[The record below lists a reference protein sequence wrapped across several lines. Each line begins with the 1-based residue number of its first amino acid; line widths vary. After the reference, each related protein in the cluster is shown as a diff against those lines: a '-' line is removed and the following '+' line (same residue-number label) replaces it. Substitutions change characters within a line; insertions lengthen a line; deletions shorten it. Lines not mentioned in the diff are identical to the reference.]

1 MMPVRSASKVLYG
14 LGILCVLAVVSG
26 CATYYQAK
34 HLSPDEQ
41 AECRMYR
48 KVMTAPQI
56 RTYLAQ
62 TSAAERTA
70 YLEQLGLVQR
80 FNALDP
86 QDRKAVEA
94 GYIRKGMSAD
104 ALRFLWGR
112 PSRTSGYTG
121 HYEHWYYYGPL
132 PRLVERGSRRQDAGT
147 RVDVYLVNNRVKWWL
162 ETVTPNM
169 DDDGDDQGDDSLPG

>member
-1 MMPVRSASKVLYG
+1 MMPVRSASNVLYG
-14 LGILCVLAVVSG
+14 LGIFCVLAALSG

-41 AECRMYR
+41 AEFRIYR

-56 RTYLAQ
+56 RTYLSQ
-62 TSAAERTA
+62 TNAAERTA

-86 QDRKAVEA
+86 QDRDAVEA
-94 GYIRKGMSAD
+94 GYIRKGMSAE

-112 PSRTSGYTG
+112 PSRTSGYIG
-121 HYEHWYYYGPL
+121 HYEHWYYDGPV
-132 PRLVERGSRRQDAGT
+132 PSLVETGSSRQDADT
-147 RVDVYLVNNRVKWWL
+147 RVDVYLVDNQVQWWL
-162 ETVTPNM
+162 ETVTPES
-169 DDDGDDQGDDSLPG
+169 DDGDDGGDSFL